1 MVKIFNQP
9 EKKPTPTDIGVTPR
23 FSPTTPSVPSATPVN
38 GEKQRIPSSTDYI
51 MMKGR
56 LANDIANI
64 QKKQQEEA
72 EAAKFKGTPY
82 APPANPPQQEGSA
95 DFTNP
100 ELTKTEPFQPA
111 SPDLQPSTERKMN
124 HVGPYNEGT
133 YNYLGLQEDMGNIP
147 KGAIYQD
154 SSMSDNFDSVYGDKP
169 GFVPTNDPDG
179 GFWDYARSLVTPEQI
194 EEQRRENRSRLGIL
208 ALGDAIRQFG
218 NIYHTTKG
226 APSQTLNNPVE
237 EEWKRQEA
245 KSQRLIAQLQENY
258 KTHMQQLEKAA
269 QRAEKQREFDVLQGI
284 RLDQQRATEEYR
296 RDSNAL
302 KLKLAEMQ
310 DAREQRRMDETE
322 RWHDMSNRTALTK
335 IYYGGGRGGGGGSRR
350 GGGGG
355 RYRVSGGG
363 SGSKAGNTT
372 TSRLSI
378 PKQVTTSRGTTV
390 LDTPGK
396 QNDYV
401 KSVYDAL
408 ANKGLVEKGKR
419 NRNTQLQEIE
429 SRLDNPDVLKVV
441 TDAGLISS
449 QQGSA
454 GNAQVYS
461 GADKVKGG
469 FVGQMIADAKKNGSG
484 SSGKSA
490 ISSLRGQVKR
500 GSAWTK
506 GANVKGKSYG
516 QGQSAG
522 ASSAGQ
528 KPKQGQSSGATSS
541 SSQQG
546 KRNAAVASANN
557 VYASKDTA
565 QYNGGRGNTG
575 GRSSSGTSQGRSV
588 NGSAARGNAEYSGSF
603 DHYRDGRTRTSQ
615 DYYGTDGDA
624 GKFLNIPTEVR
635 SPKTNKW
642 KGKYTKDTLRDL
654 YNAFV
659 KKGWVGTGAN
669 TLSDMVD
676 AIYDNIDNPYIQD
689 TLDLLEIRYNPDY
702 YFDDPNNFE

>member
-9 EKKPTPTDIGVTPR
+9 EKKPTPTDIGVTPKPNDNGQPSQTMP
-23 FSPTTPSVPSATPVN
+23 SPFAETQVNEPITESQVEGPAMNTVYTNTNFTPAAPTSLPPATPAPEGYDPKALARTVN
-38 GEKQRIPSSTDYI
+38 QSPSQDSGLFKPQGIEGFTPKQLS
-51 MMKGR
+51 K
-56 LANDIANI
+56 AIATG
-64 QKKQQEEA
+64 QYPTEP
-72 EAAKFKGTPY
+72 AA
-82 APPANPPQQEGSA
+82 
-95 DFTNP
+95 
-100 ELTKTEPFQPA
+100 TEPFKPA
-111 SPDLQPSTERKMN
+111 Q
-124 HVGPYNEGT
+124 YNP
-133 YNYLGLQEDMGNIP
+133 QDM
-147 KGAIYQD
+147 A
-154 SSMSDNFDSVYGDKP
+154 MSDNFDSVYGDKP
-169 GFVPTNDPDG
+169 GFVSTNDPDG

-284 RLDQQRATEEYR
+284 RLEQQRATEEYR

-363 SGSKAGNTT
+363 GRSKTGNTT

-429 SRLDNPDVLKVV
+429 SKLNNPDVLKVV

-454 GNAQVYS
+454 GNAQVYA
-461 GADKVKGG
+461 GADKVLGGGVGAMIAGAKKKGG
-469 FVGQMIADAKKNGSG
+469 VQQKAQPGAK
-484 SSGKSA
+484 
-490 ISSLRGQVKR
+490 
-500 GSAWTK
+500 
-506 GANVKGKSYG
+506 
-516 QGQSAG
+516 G
-522 ASSAGQ
+522 ASSAGASA
-528 KPKQGQSSGATSS
+528 KGGAQSRGNAGSV
-541 SSQQG
+541 
-546 KRNAAVASANN
+546 KRQEAVASASN
-557 VYASKDTA
+557 VYN
-565 QYNGGRGNTG
+565 NGGQNRQKGQGRKINWQSSGRDYPMTDYASRTQTTGNEPGVSSVG
-575 GRSSSGTSQGRSV
+575 GRHKNVTSIDKKGSNGTLV
-588 NGSAARGNAEYSGSF
+588 
-603 DHYRDGRTRTSQ
+603 
-615 DYYGTDGDA
+615 
-624 GKFLNIPTEVR
+624 IPTEVYNT
-635 SPKTNKW
+635 KTKKW
-642 KGKYTKDTLRDL
+642 KLKKTSDTLRDL
-654 YNAFV
+654 YDALARRR
-659 KKGWVGTGAN
+659 WVPGDARN
-669 TLSDMVD
+669 EQEMVD
-676 AIYDNIDNPYIQD
+676 DILDNLHTEGVAA
-689 TLDLLEIRYNPDY
+689 TLDALGIGYDDYEGGGQGDDYEGWDFMYRPGDSPDFSY
-702 YFDDPNNFE
+702 GAGKSRQQRWEED

>member
-9 EKKPTPTDIGVTPR
+9 EKKPTPTDIGVTPKPNDNGQPSQTMP
-23 FSPTTPSVPSATPVN
+23 SPFAETQVNEPITESQVEGPAMNTVYTNTNFTPAAPTSLPPATPAPEGYDPKALARTVN
-38 GEKQRIPSSTDYI
+38 QSPSQDSGLFKPQGIEGFTPKQLS
-51 MMKGR
+51 K
-56 LANDIANI
+56 AIATG
-64 QKKQQEEA
+64 QYPTEP
-72 EAAKFKGTPY
+72 AA
-82 APPANPPQQEGSA
+82 
-95 DFTNP
+95 
-100 ELTKTEPFQPA
+100 TEPFKPA
-111 SPDLQPSTERKMN
+111 Q
-124 HVGPYNEGT
+124 YNP
-133 YNYLGLQEDMGNIP
+133 QDM
-147 KGAIYQD
+147 A
-154 SSMSDNFDSVYGDKP
+154 MSDNFDSVYGDKP
-169 GFVPTNDPDG
+169 GFVSTNDPDG

-454 GNAQVYS
+454 GNAQVYA
-461 GADKVKGG
+461 GADNVKGG

-541 SSQQG
+541 ASQQG

-689 TLDLLEIRYNPDY
+689 TLDLLEIRYNLDYNPDY
-702 YFDDPNNFE
+702 NLGNPDNFE